1 MFTILYFCENSIFH
15 PCTERVWSL
24 ANAYRWRYNHSKR
37 AGTVPWRSIFV
48 VNGGKIVISQL
59 KFTNCTRYPWR
70 FPRHRDALSSS
81 EITTEM
87 ANKIARALNLL
98 GADGDLLNSD
108 ADSLIDVIEDYFGDD
123 GAGNDN

>member
-1 MFTILYFCENSIFH
+1 
-15 PCTERVWSL
+15 
-24 ANAYRWRYNHSKR
+24 
-37 AGTVPWRSIFV
+37 
-48 VNGGKIVISQL
+48 
-59 KFTNCTRYPWR
+59 
-70 FPRHRDALSSS
+70 
-81 EITTEM
+81 M